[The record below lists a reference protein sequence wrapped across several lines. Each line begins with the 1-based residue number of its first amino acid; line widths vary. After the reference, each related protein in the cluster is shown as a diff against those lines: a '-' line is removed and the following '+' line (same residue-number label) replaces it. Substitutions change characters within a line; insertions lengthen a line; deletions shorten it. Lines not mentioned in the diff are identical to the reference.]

1 VSVKSVSVK
10 SLSVRVSLVGSLP
23 FHLSLDFLGSW
34 LLAGGGGGGGGGRGG
49 EALPDVF
56 HGN

>member
-1 VSVKSVSVK
+1 MSVK

-23 FHLSLDFLGSW
+23 LYLSLDFLGSW